1 MWLYKLRKLNGP
13 NFTWP
18 LFMFSG
24 AVSEGLLARMG
35 KIYIGKPVNPKS
47 RRELIAALKPH
58 HLQYLRADCGD
69 LPEGYTPPPKVVK
82 AADAFRI
89 LR

>member
-1 MWLYKLRKLNGP
+1 
-13 NFTWP
+13 
-18 LFMFSG
+18 
-24 AVSEGLLARMG
+24 MG
-35 KIYIGKPVNPKS
+35 KIYIGKPVYPKI
-47 RRELIAALKPH
+47 RRELIATLKPH